1 MITCKIRKLLQQRW
15 SHLVEMA
22 ERYDPDLVG
31 AFNMVE
37 MVKMTFF
44 ETFFLPGYSLL
55 CLAILILD
63 SSIIVLKTNRS
74 GILIYVLVVEWCED
88 KNVPPL
94 PFLGCKL
101 HVFPM
106 GKNEKANAARPLDTG
121 PIASMFIPEV
131 FRRVQATRTIHYF
144 VHAAARFR
152 ENTNIN
158 NKRQTPPDPFI
169 LVRLLHF
176 FFLRA

>member
-37 MVKMTFF
+37 MVKMAFF

-55 CLAILILD
+55 SLAILILD
-63 SSIIVLKTNRS
+63 SSIIVLKTNRG

-88 KNVPPL
+88 KNVPP
-94 PFLGCKL
+94 C
-101 HVFPM
+101 
-106 GKNEKANAARPLDTG
+106 
-121 PIASMFIPEV
+121 
-131 FRRVQATRTIHYF
+131 
-144 VHAAARFR
+144 
-152 ENTNIN
+152 
-158 NKRQTPPDPFI
+158 
-169 LVRLLHF
+169 HF
-176 FFLRA
+176 